1 MVPYWKAEKDV
12 LDVARVAMPAFD
24 NATQAADLF
33 NEYAQAAIIGNMKVQ
48 DAMDRLAKEVEALLP

>member
-1 MVPYWKAEKDV
+1 
-12 LDVARVAMPAFD
+12 MPAFD

-48 DAMDRLAKEVEALLP
+48 DVMDRLAKEVERLLP